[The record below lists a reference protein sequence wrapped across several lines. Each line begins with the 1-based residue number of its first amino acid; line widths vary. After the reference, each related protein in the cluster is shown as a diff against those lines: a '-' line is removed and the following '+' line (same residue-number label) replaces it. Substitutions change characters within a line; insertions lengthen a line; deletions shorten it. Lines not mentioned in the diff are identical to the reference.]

1 METSDKLR
9 RPTTLAKTMQGN
21 NIARIFC
28 HDRCGQFVFE
38 NILPVFLRYNNV

>member
-1 METSDKLR
+1 MEARDKLR

-28 HDRCGQFVFE
+28 HDRYAQVFFCLE
-38 NILPVFLRYNNV
+38 ISRIFIR